1 MGEEQVGEGSGWS
14 VWPLG
19 TTLGSEES
27 TVSSRRQPAVSITL
41 TTSNTEDQIL
51 HPQVT
56 FRVLHAHSWRGS
68 LGRDFRTWWVPCKM
82 AMHAGW
88 EGSGPIRLGVHGY
101 TKCNQVLR
109 AGVFG
114 GQDYSVFAR

>member
-1 MGEEQVGEGSGWS
+1 MYGLWDHFSQRS
-14 VWPLG
+14 L
-19 TTLGSEES
+19 

-51 HPQVT
+51 HPPVT
-56 FRVLHAHSWRGS
+56 LESSMPTAGEEVLVG
-68 LGRDFRTWWVPCKM
+68 LQNMWVPCRM

-88 EGSGPIRLGVHGY
+88 EEGGPQFGVHGY

-109 AGVFG
+109 AGSLG
-114 GQDYSVFAR
+114 DRTILYLHCDGYGS